1 MIVASHSIKVDFS
14 QPPPPTE
21 RAAGHG
27 APRPALTAS
36 PHLPEVVLVP
46 LVHHLRVASDT
57 ELWVVAVE
65 LLVAE
70 VVEGREDAPVD
81 LPVPPPQLP
90 VEVWAA
96 LTGELA
102 VEHEDVSAPPTVR
115 TVDWRCCQRL
125 D

>member
-1 MIVASHSIKVDFS
+1 M
-14 QPPPPTE
+14 
-21 RAAGHG
+21 
-27 APRPALTAS
+27 
-36 PHLPEVVLVP
+36 P

-70 VVEGREDAPVD
+70 VEEVTLGVVEGGEDAPVD

-115 TVDWRCCQRL
+115 TVDWR
-125 D
+125 